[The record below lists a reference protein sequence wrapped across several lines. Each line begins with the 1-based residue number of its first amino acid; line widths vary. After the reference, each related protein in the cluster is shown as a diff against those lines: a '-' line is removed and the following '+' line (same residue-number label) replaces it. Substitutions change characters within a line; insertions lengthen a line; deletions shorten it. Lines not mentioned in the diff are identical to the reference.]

1 MARPPRNRIIGV
13 LLLVSAAAFGCG
25 SNESPSDDADPAAAA
40 TRPMTLFTCANEKTE
55 QAVVDN
61 FTGSHPGSK
70 IDVFRAPTGQL
81 NARIAGDV
89 RSGGLKADV
98 IWACDPLTMNSYA
111 GQGLI
116 DSWKPANASAI
127 PAQYQTADYVGA
139 HLLYVVAVVHKDV
152 PAPTAWAD
160 LTKPD
165 YKDAVAFP
173 SPGFAAS
180 ALGMLGYFAATPG
193 YGLDYFKAL
202 KANGAVQVNTPDEVL
217 TGVASGTYKA
227 GITLAN
233 SAYAAQKKGSPI
245 EIAWPQPGAVAVYGP
260 IAVTTKK
267 DVSPIAEE
275 FVTYVSSR
283 DGQAAMAGTGVY
295 VTMEGESVLPVPDSA
310 PIVSPDWPKLFADT
324 DSLLRQYRAIYG
336 G

>member
-1 MARPPRNRIIGV
+1 MTSKAKCSIVG
-13 LLLVSAAAFGCG
+13 LLLLGAAVSSGCG
-25 SNESPSDDADPAAAA
+25 SNESSRQNPDQAAAPAAA
-40 TRPMTLFTCANEKTE
+40 MTLFTCANEKTE
-55 QAVVDN
+55 QALVAN
-61 FTGSHPGSK
+61 FTQSHPGSK

-89 RSGGLKADV
+89 RAGGLTADV
-98 IWACDPLTMNSYA
+98 IWACDPLTMSSYA

-116 DSWKPANASAI
+116 NSWKPTNAGAI
-127 PAQYQTADYVGA
+127 PTRYQTADYVGA
-139 HLLYVVAVVHKDV
+139 HLLYVVAVVHKGV
-152 PAPTAWAD
+152 PPPSSWAD
-160 LTKPD
+160 LTKPE
-165 YKDAVAFP
+165 YEDAVALP

-180 ALGMLGYFAATPG
+180 ALGLLGYFAATPG
-193 YGLDYFKAL
+193 YGLDYYKAL

-267 DVSPIAEE
+267 DVSPISED

-283 DGQAAMAGTGVY
+283 EGQAAIAETGVY
-295 VTMEGESVLPVPDSA
+295 VTMEGVAGPPIPDGA
-310 PIVSPDWPKLFADT
+310 PIVSPDWPALSADT
-324 DSLLRQYRAIYG
+324 SSLLQQYRAIYG